1 MSVFYDFV
9 NCLLEKTFKAVVLL
23 NCIEALIYPLILNII
38 NMKTFDIVTLTVNP
52 SVDKSTHFSGLVA
65 EQKIRCKDPQFDAG
79 GGGINVSKAIS
90 RLRGSS
96 LAVFTSGGPVGAM
109 LKDLVAKEKV
119 DFETIKT
126 ETATREN
133 FIAVD
138 DNTNSQY
145 RFGFTGDVLSDS
157 EVEKLLET
165 ISKMKPKYLVASG
178 SLNEGLSSDFYQKVA
193 KIAKESN
200 SKLIVD
206 TSGEALEKV
215 LETGVYLIKPNVGE
229 LAKLVGVERLETEQ
243 VDEAAKEIIAKGG
256 AEIVVVSLGPQGAI
270 LVTKDQ
276 CEFVPAPNVAKKST
290 VGAGDSMV
298 GGIVWALSQN
308 KPLKEVI
315 RWGVACGSAA
325 TMNEGTQLF
334 KFEDANRLFEW
345 LKNK

>member
-1 MSVFYDFV
+1 
-9 NCLLEKTFKAVVLL
+9 
-23 NCIEALIYPLILNII
+23 
-38 NMKTFDIVTLTVNP
+38 MKLHDIVTLTVNP
-52 SVDKSTHFSGLVA
+52 SVDKSTHFSGLIA
-65 EQKIRCKDPQFDAG
+65 EQKIRCKDPLFDAG

-96 LAVFTSGGPVGAM
+96 LAVFTSGGPVGEM

-119 DFETIKT
+119 DFEAI
-126 ETATREN
+126 EIEAATREN

-145 RFGFTGDVLSDS
+145 RFGFDGDVLTDS
-157 EVEKLLET
+157 EVEKILET
-165 ISKMKPKYLVASG
+165 ISNLKPKYLVASG

-193 KIAKESN
+193 EITKTSN

-206 TSGEALEKV
+206 TSGEALRKV
-215 LETGVYLIKPNVGE
+215 LETGAYLIKPNVGE
-229 LAKLVGVERLETEQ
+229 LAKLVGVERLEIDE
-243 VDEAAKEIIAKGG
+243 VNEAAKKIIADGG
-256 AEIVVVSLGPQGAI
+256 SEIVVVSLGPQGAV
-270 LVTKDQ
+270 LVTKDEY
-276 CEFVPAPNVAKKST
+276 EFVPAPNVAKKST

-298 GGIVWALSQN
+298 GGMVWALSQN
-308 KPLKEVI
+308 KSLKEVI